1 MRSRYLTLISA
12 LFSLSVGLGLV
23 APVAA
28 QPQENIQYVY
38 DSLNRLVRVIDQN
51 GEVATYNYD
60 AVGNI
65 LSIERTTVDQLG
77 PPELTS
83 VTPDQVNQGE
93 SATLVLTG
101 TSLLGGT
108 VTTTHPGLTIE
119 GSSGTDT
126 QITAPVSVAVTAALG
141 TATLTVTT
149 VAGSDSIQIEVL
161 GPQPLITGVTPSE
174 GPSFG
179 GTQVTVSGSHLTP
192 DTSVAFGGNPATDVA
207 FVDTSTLTATTP
219 AGPATNPPTA
229 VDVVVSNPNGSDTLA
244 DGFLYIFGIQFGQV
258 VSADIAVLGEEDKYA
273 FEGTAGDQVLLRM
286 SRTSGTLDPQMR
298 VFHADGTAVPNCSAS
313 TILVTLELTCVLDG
327 SGPYTLLASDGS
339 GDETG
344 GYALTLQR
352 LNNPANATPI
362 AIGEILSGTIDPAVE
377 LDTYTFTGTAGD
389 RVLLRM
395 SRTSGTLD
403 PQLRVFRADGTAV
416 PNCSASTILVT
427 LEITCALDGSG
438 PYTLLASDG
447 SGDETGGYDLSL
459 LPP

>member
-1 MRSRYLTLISA
+1 MRAKYFRFISW
-12 LFSLSVGLGLV
+12 LLGLALGLALV
-23 APVAA
+23 PPIAA
-28 QPQENIQYVY
+28 QTPDAIQYIY
-38 DSLNRLVRVIDQN
+38 DSLNRLARVIDQT

-65 LSIERTTVDQLG
+65 LSIERTTVDQLA

-83 VTPDQVNQGE
+83 VTPNQVSQGE
-93 SATLVLTG
+93 SATLVFTG

-119 GSSGTDT
+119 GSSGTDN

-161 GPQPLITGVTPSE
+161 GPRPLITGVTPGQ

-192 DTSVAFGGNPATDVA
+192 DTSIAFGGNPATNIA
-207 FVDTSTLTATTP
+207 FVDTSTLTAMTP

-229 VDVVVSNPNGSDTLA
+229 VDVVVSNPNGSDTLP

-258 VSADIAVLGEEDKYA
+258 VSADIAALGEEDQY
-273 FEGTAGDQVLLRM
+273 
-286 SRTSGTLDPQMR
+286 S
-298 VFHADGTAVPNCSAS
+298 
-313 TILVTLELTCVLDG
+313 
-327 SGPYTLLASDGS
+327 
-339 GDETG
+339 
-344 GYALTLQR
+344 
-352 LNNPANATPI
+352 
-362 AIGEILSGTIDPAVE
+362 
-377 LDTYTFTGTAGD
+377 FTGTAGD
-389 RVLLRM
+389 QVLLRM

-416 PNCSASTILVT
+416 PNCSASTVFVT
-427 LEITCALDGSG
+427 LELTCVLDGSG
-438 PYTLLASDG
+438 PYTLLA
-447 SGDETGGYDLSL
+447 
-459 LPP
+459 